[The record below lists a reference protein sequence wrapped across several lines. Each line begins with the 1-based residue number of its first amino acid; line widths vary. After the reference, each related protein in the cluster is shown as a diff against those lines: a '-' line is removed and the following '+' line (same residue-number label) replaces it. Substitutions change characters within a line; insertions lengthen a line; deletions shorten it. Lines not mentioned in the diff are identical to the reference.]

1 MVETTRIADY
11 VVVGAGSAG
20 CVLANRLSAASD
32 IDVVLLEAGPED
44 KNKFVHIPAGFSK
57 LFRSEVDWNY
67 DTEPQPELAGR
78 RIFWP
83 RGKMLG
89 GSSSINAMMW
99 VRGFA
104 ADYDEWAEAAG
115 PDWSFESVVEVFRR
129 IENIEGAT
137 ENDEGRGGPL
147 HVSSQ
152 RSPRSITAAY
162 LEAAAALGLSTER
175 ANLPTP
181 KGMTQTMVNQKR
193 GARFS
198 CADAYLRPAASRR
211 NLDVITGAHA
221 TRVVFDGTRAV
232 GVEYERE
239 GRRQVVR
246 ARREVILS
254 GGAVNTP
261 QLLMLSGIGAAAHL
275 REHGID
281 VVRDSPEVGQNLL
294 DHLVSALGY
303 GVQSDTL
310 FEAEKVPQLV
320 NYLARRRGML
330 TSNVAEA
337 YGFVRS
343 RDSLDLPDLELL
355 FAPAPFF
362 DEGLVPATA
371 HAAILAA
378 ILLKPVS
385 RGTISLRS
393 ARPTDKPVVDPR
405 YLSDPDGIDRAAL
418 TAGLHRCAEIAT
430 TEPLRSRLGDLVR
443 PVVRD
448 GASMDDIVHESLT
461 TMSHTLYHP
470 VGTCRM
476 GSDDASVVD
485 PRLRVRGI
493 EGLRVADASVMPSII
508 RGHTHAPS
516 VVIGEKASEFVL
528 SELVPSRS
536 R

>member
-1 MVETTRIADY
+1 MVDTTRIADY

-32 IDVVLLEAGPED
+32 IDVVVLEAGPED

-57 LFRSEVDWNY
+57 LFRSELDWNY
-67 DTEPQPELAGR
+67 DTEPQPGLAGR
-78 RIFWP
+78 SIFWP

-89 GSSSINAMMW
+89 GSSSLNAMMW

-115 PDWSFESVVEVFRR
+115 PDWSFESAVEVFRR
-129 IENIEGAT
+129 IEDIEGAT

-147 HVSSQ
+147 RVSAQ

-162 LEAAAALGLSTER
+162 LEAASAHGLSTER

-181 KGMTQTMVNQKR
+181 KGMTQTMVTQKR

-198 CADAYLRPAASRR
+198 CADAYLRPASSRP
-211 NLDVITGAHA
+211 NLDVITEALV

-232 GVEYERE
+232 GVEYERD

-261 QLLMLSGIGAAAHL
+261 QLLMLSGVGAAAHL
-275 REHGID
+275 REHGIE
-281 VVRDSPEVGQNLL
+281 VVRDVPEVGENLL

-310 FEAEKVPQLV
+310 FAAEKVPSLV
-320 NYLARRRGML
+320 NYLVRRRGML

-343 RDSLDLPDLELL
+343 HDGLDLPDLELL

-371 HAAILAA
+371 HAAILGA
-378 ILLKPVS
+378 ILLKPKS
-385 RGTISLRS
+385 TGTISLRS
-393 ARPTDKPVVDPR
+393 ADPADKPVIDPR
-405 YLSDPDGIDRAAL
+405 YLSDPDGADHAAL
-418 TAGLHRCAEIAT
+418 TAGLLRSAEIAA
-430 TEPLRSRLGDLVR
+430 TEPLRSRLGELVR
-443 PVVRD
+443 PVAPA
-448 GASMDDIVHESLT
+448 GASIEEVVELAVA

-476 GSDDASVVD
+476 GTDERSVVD
-485 PRLRVRGI
+485 PQLRVRGLD
-493 EGLRVADASVMPSII
+493 GLRVADASIMPSII

-516 VVIGEKASEFVL
+516 VLIGEKAAEFVL
-528 SELVPSRS
+528 SALAPSR
-536 R
+536 